1 MLCTTTPLLFNIHA
15 FSHPSNYFLFY
26 LLCTTLPLCST
37 SMPFLI
43 LQICTGSHIQSVG
56 WAKKITSSTV
66 SNLCPIF
73 ALHCTEWSRTRAQKT
88 DTFLSRIF
96 RHLEVKTKNLMFI
109 LFIWVYLSFQDVL
122 PSDSGQYEC
131 QVKILHNLN
140 NVQTYILSS

>member
-1 MLCTTTPLLFNIHA
+1 MRKLLQTTFCFICCAPQ
-15 FSHPSNYFLFY
+15 HPFCSTSMPFLILQTTNSSKYFLFY
-26 LLCTTLPLCST
+26 TLCTTLPLCST

-96 RHLEVKTKNLMFI
+96 RHLEVRTKNLIFI
-109 LFIWVYLSFQDVL
+109 LFIWVFRMYF
-122 PSDSGQYEC
+122 P
-131 QVKILHNLN
+131 
-140 NVQTYILSS
+140 QTPVSMSAR